1 MVSRVWEALA
11 VATCSAFPGLG
22 PLPRGL
28 VLA

>member
-11 VATCSAFPGLG
+11 AATRSVFPRLR
-22 PLPRGL
+22 PLRRAL